1 MQLECSPK
9 VFETFGFVRT
19 RHRKCRDLSCSAC
32 FLIFW
37 IGYIVLGSFGLYYGR
52 PSTFVYGVDY
62 EGNICGTGSFSSQK
76 FIVYPRTNQDLLWNL
91 NTKNPLE
98 YKFYGICTDEC
109 PGFSDNI
116 DFMCNYNVFDPRK
129 DTHYTQS
136 RDEILDCLSRTD
148 QVARCRFIRSN
159 CWYVPVETKPI
170 LYRCIPIYQANYT
183 QTQTCI
189 FPPTISDPDDPD
201 CLVIRADT
209 SKTVQEPAQPVL
221 LFD

>member
-1 MQLECSPK
+1 
-9 VFETFGFVRT
+9 
-19 RHRKCRDLSCSAC
+19 
-32 FLIFW
+32 
-37 IGYIVLGSFGLYYGR
+37 
-52 PSTFVYGVDY
+52 VYGVDY